1 MSNRD
6 VMEILI
12 ALVTIGGSVMGAF
25 MGAKISITRL
35 EERMNS
41 AEGFIV
47 ELRAMKHLKVDPYLP
62 GAVDAI
68 EERVSKLEKK
78 HEQP

>member
-1 MSNRD
+1 MSTRD
-6 VMEILI
+6 GVEILI
-12 ALVTIGGSVMGAF
+12 ALMTICGSVMGAF
-25 MGAKISITRL
+25 LGAKISIARL

-41 AEGFIV
+41 VEGFIV

-68 EERVSKLEKK
+68 EARVSRLEKRN
-78 HEQP
+78 E